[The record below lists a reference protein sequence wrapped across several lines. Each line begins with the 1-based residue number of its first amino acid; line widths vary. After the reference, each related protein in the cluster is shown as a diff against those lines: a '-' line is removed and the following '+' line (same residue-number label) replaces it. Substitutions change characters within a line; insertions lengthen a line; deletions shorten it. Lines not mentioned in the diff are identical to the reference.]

1 MACHLFSAMHLNFN
15 IFKFFEQ
22 YNLQQVFGTKCS
34 EQVFRNRAYIDI
46 IRADEKMGA
55 ERQLLGS
62 FRSACRMFVYTYF
75 PLQIED
81 KPNLRFSFF
90 IAIYF

>member
-1 MACHLFSAMHLNFN
+1 MACHLFSAMHLTFN

-46 IRADEKMGA
+46 IRADGKMGQRGNCLGVFDQCV
-55 ERQLLGS
+55 ERL
-62 FRSACRMFVYTYF
+62 YTHISLYKLKTN
-75 PLQIED
+75 PT
-81 KPNLRFSFF
+81 
-90 IAIYF
+90 